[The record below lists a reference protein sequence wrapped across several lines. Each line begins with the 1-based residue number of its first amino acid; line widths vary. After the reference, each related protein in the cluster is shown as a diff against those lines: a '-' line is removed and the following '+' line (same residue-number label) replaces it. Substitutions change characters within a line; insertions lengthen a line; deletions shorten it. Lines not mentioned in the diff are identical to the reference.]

1 MAKTEKSRRGRKPAP
16 EDERKDKVIQT
27 RVPRDLESS
36 LKEAAERERVPVSQL
51 IRNVLEDSFDLVESV
66 VADSSQLVEN
76 VTRDARRIAESAAG
90 ARKDGDEPF
99 VPASQDGEQAQSLME
114 AVDAWQDVIVNKP
127 GHCVQCGAAVQR
139 GSRAFRG
146 LTTDPGVPVVW
157 LCGDCI
163 EAL

>member
-1 MAKTEKSRRGRKPAP
+1 MAGTEKSRRGRKPAA

-90 ARKDGDEPF
+90 ARKDDEPF
-99 VPASQDGEQAQSLME
+99 VPADQGGEQARTLME

-127 GHCVQCGAAVQR
+127 GHCVQCGAAVKR

-146 LTTDPGVPVVW
+146 LTTDPGMPVVW

>member
-1 MAKTEKSRRGRKPAP
+1 MAKSEKSRRGRKPAAD
-16 EDERKDKVIQT
+16 DERKDKVIQT

-99 VPASQDGEQAQSLME
+99 VPVDQGGEQARAVME

-127 GHCVQCGAAVQR
+127 GYCVQCGAGVQR
-139 GSRAFRG
+139 GTRAFRG

-157 LCGDCI
+157 LCTDCI
-163 EAL
+163 EQL